1 METDV
6 VNIFVNRKTI
16 CSLIN
21 LLSVNTKHFLM
32 IQKTINSIKYCKYKT
47 DLQIHK
53 YVDRSVPILLQTD
66 QYLCVNIKLNIRK
79 KKKKN
84 IQKLTKI
91 FYKYK
96 KNSTNTQ
103 I

>member
-1 METDV
+1 MWRQICV

-32 IQKTINSIKYCKYKT
+32 IQKTVNFIKYCKYKT

-53 YVDRSVPILLQTD
+53 YVDRSVPILFVRTD
-66 QYLCVNIKLNIRK
+66 QHLCVNV
-79 KKKKN
+79 
-84 IQKLTKI
+84 
-91 FYKYK
+91 
-96 KNSTNTQ
+96 
-103 I
+103 